1 LPRHPI
7 PKPAKTDIGTLIQ
20 QHERE
25 NEYSQRAQVGQ
36 GKKKCTKEETG
47 NTHVYPHI
55 THTYTQETQTYTH
68 I

>member
-36 GKKKCTKEETG
+36 GKKKCTKEKDCTLRVPNKTTTLFLYE
-47 NTHVYPHI
+47 
-55 THTYTQETQTYTH
+55 Q
-68 I
+68 